1 MKMKWTV
8 IIAFCT
14 ILISCGGVTEEV
26 TDSYDRDRFFTV
38 NYEETLTN
46 KSSLYL
52 SDIAG
57 KIEYISLETNDD
69 CLLTLKPDFYF
80 TDEYIFVDNSKQILQ
95 FDRKGRFI
103 KQIGKHGRGPG
114 EIGLIRQLTV
124 LDDEK
129 LLIAQT
135 NWARKLYYFNYEG
148 EFLRQLKVPDIYR
161 IKGLRGNRLLF
172 FYYCNGGA
180 EEYMFVLTNSQGD
193 TTGVVKNHYNWE
205 NTTGFEASVS
215 YDLFRPFYEYM
226 GNTYFKSRHNDTVY
240 QAIGDT
246 IRPAYFIDLGKYLL
260 PQELRVEALNTSPST
275 RFQDFK
281 DGSRGYRFV
290 STLEA
295 DEKLFISS
303 QDYHDGE
310 VQYNM
315 LYYRP
320 ESRSTLM
327 VDDAGYPSGI
337 LNNLDGG
344 PDFWPVGALNDST
357 VYMWLLPHEILKN
370 GYKIEKLT
378 GETESG
384 QLSNFKEVLD
394 VIKED
399 DNPVLMLVYLK

>member
-1 MKMKWTV
+1 MEMKWTV
-8 IIAFCT
+8 FLSLS
-14 ILISCGGVTEEV
+14 ILLAGCSGSTEEKA
-26 TDSYDRDRFFTV
+26 TSYDRDMFFTV

-46 KSSLYL
+46 KRSLNL

-57 KIEYISLETNDD
+57 KIEYIRLETNDD

-80 TDEYIFVDNSKQILQ
+80 TDKYIFVNNSKQILQ

-103 KQIGKHGRGPG
+103 KQIGRHGRGPG

-148 EFLRQLKVPDIYR
+148 EFLRQRKVQDIYR
-161 IKGLRGNRLLF
+161 IIGLPGNRLLNF
-172 FYYCNGGA
+172 DYCSGGA
-180 EEYMFVLTNSQGD
+180 EEYIFVLTNSQGD

-205 NTTGFEASVS
+205 NTAGYGAVVS

-246 IRPAYFIDLGKYLL
+246 ISPAYFIDLGKYLL
-260 PQELRVEALNTSPST
+260 PQELRLEALNTSPAT

-281 DGSRGYRFV
+281 EGSRGYRFV

-303 QDYHDGE
+303 QDYQDGE

-327 VDDAGYPSGI
+327 VDDTGYPSGI

-344 PDFWPVGALNDST
+344 PDFWPIGTVNDST
-357 VYMWLLPHEILKN
+357 AYMWLLPHEILHN
-370 GYKIEKLT
+370 GYELEKVT
-378 GETESG
+378 GETENR

-394 VIKED
+394 KIKED